1 MPREVFVVRLLG
13 LGRAGG
19 VVLGRRDPNADHNKI
34 QVSGESVDRE
44 QDCKQDWDGLPGHGG
59 IMRSRGIVRRTPYS
73 DFMD

>member
-1 MPREVFVVRLLG
+1 MQITT
-13 LGRAGG
+13 
-19 VVLGRRDPNADHNKI
+19 I